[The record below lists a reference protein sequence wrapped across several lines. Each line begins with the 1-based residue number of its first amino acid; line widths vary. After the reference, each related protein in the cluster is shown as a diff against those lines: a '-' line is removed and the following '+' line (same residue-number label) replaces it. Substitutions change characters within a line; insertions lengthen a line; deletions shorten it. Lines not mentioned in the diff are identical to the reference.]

1 MKSEAEPASLRKKI
15 SKQNH
20 SLAGCFFGG
29 LVRSSKYIAAG
40 CGGLVIPL
48 WPFLNEPHV
57 DSLGRDPDSAG
68 RAINNH
74 PNLLEIR
81 PKLSVGNAGNLSADT
96 AEIFGLTTPGNAL
109 AAYRS
114 LSGKKTYSGHLIYSF
129 IKEHKCLSRK
139 CTSALNIFICAKIAR
154 TKRSFIIEITLCH
167 KFETRGS

>member
-1 MKSEAEPASLRKKI
+1 MKSEAEPASLRKKNY
-15 SKQNH
+15 KQNH
-20 SLAGCFFGG
+20 SLVSCFFGG

-40 CGGLVIPL
+40 CGGLVISL

-68 RAINNH
+68 RAIDNS

-114 LSGKKTYSGHLIYSF
+114 LSGKKTHSWHFVYSF
-129 IKEHKCLSRK
+129 IKEHKAQVHK
-139 CTSALNIFICAKIAR
+139 NTSASKYIPLQQNCKNKAKFYYR
-154 TKRSFIIEITLCH
+154 NHTLL
-167 KFETRGS
+167 KKMTF